1 MAPLGS
7 HSSGTAGRLLG
18 RRDTRGSIYWGWL
31 EGSRAFGNCVIV
43 LFLLAQA
50 ADGIFTY
57 VGLTGHATVT
67 EGNPLLAWLMQQ
79 VGSGP
84 ALAGAKCTAAGLG
97 MLLHLTEVHRIV
109 AALTAV
115 YVLAALIPWAAILF
129 GGVV

>member
-1 MAPLGS
+1 
-7 HSSGTAGRLLG
+7 
-18 RRDTRGSIYWGWL
+18 
-31 EGSRAFGNCVIV
+31 V

-57 VGLTGHATVT
+57 MGVTGHTAVT
-67 EGNPLLAWLMQQ
+67 EGNPLLGWLMQE

-97 MLLHLTEVHRIV
+97 MLLHLTEVHRVV

-115 YVLAALIPWAAILF
+115 YVVAALVPWAAILLN
-129 GGVV
+129 GI

>member
-1 MAPLGS
+1 
-7 HSSGTAGRLLG
+7 
-18 RRDTRGSIYWGWL
+18 
-31 EGSRAFGNCVIV
+31 VIV

-57 VGLTGHATVT
+57 VGLSVLGGHTAVT
-67 EGNPLLAWLMQQ
+67 EGNPLLAWLMQA
-79 VGSGP
+79 VGNGP

-115 YVLAALIPWAAILF
+115 YVVAALVPWAALLLNGI
-129 GGVV
+129 